1 MEYRHRGRT
10 SAMSEGQRQ
19 NWKNKL
25 VAAIAVG
32 KPIAAWAREN
42 QMSRRTAYRWA
53 KDPRVKAAVDARRRK
68 ALDHSVGVLTG
79 RLTRAANCIAD
90 LGEAADSESVR
101 LSANKAVF
109 STMISAARFALL
121 EKRMTEIEEI
131 LHARTGSTGVTG

>member
-1 MEYRHRGRT
+1 VEYRHRGRT

-90 LGEAADSESVR
+90 LGESAESESVR

-109 STMISAARFALL
+109 SIPWRRSSNHIFIKESCDSADDAVRINLVPHS
-121 EKRMTEIEEI
+121 R
-131 LHARTGSTGVTG
+131 